1 MNHSWTRR
9 GLLGTGIAALV
20 ITGSQFAEIPALFA
34 QGQEVN
40 IYSSRHYNTDKQ
52 LYDEFTRQTGIKV
65 NVIEGEPDPLI
76 VRIKS
81 EGKNSPADVLLTAD
95 AGRLWRANQEGIFA
109 TVNSKTLQSKI
120 PANLRDPQGRWF
132 GFSKRAR
139 VIVYNKS
146 KVKPN
151 QVKTY
156 ADLTKPQWKGK
167 VISRPG
173 NNIYNQSLV
182 AWMIVN
188 QGAPAATN
196 WSKGLVANFA
206 RPPQG
211 NDTAQIEAV
220 AAGVADLAIVNT
232 YYVANLATNKD
243 PKKQEVFNKVGV
255 IFPDQAG
262 GGTHINISG
271 GGLVATAPNKA
282 AGIKFLEYLA
292 SPKAQA
298 FFAQANNEY
307 PVVAGTPLSATVK
320 SMGTFKES
328 KTSIASYGP
337 NLARALQ
344 ITDQTGWK

>member
-1 MNHSWTRR
+1 MDHSWTRR
-9 GLLGTGIAALV
+9 GLLGTGIAALA
-20 ITGSQFAEIPALFA
+20 ITAGQWLGVSALFA
-34 QGQEVN
+34 QAQEVN

-52 LYDEFTRQTGIKV
+52 LYEEFTRQTGIKV
-65 NVIEGEPDPLI
+65 NVIEGEADPLI
-76 VRIKS
+76 IRIKS
-81 EGKNSPADVLLTAD
+81 EAKNSPADVLLTAD
-95 AGRLWRANQEGIFA
+95 AGRLWRANQEGILA

-120 PANLRDPQGRWF
+120 PANLRDPQQRWF

-156 ADLTKPQWKGK
+156 ADLTQPQWKGK
-167 VISRPG
+167 VISRAG

-188 QGAPAATN
+188 QGVPAATN
-196 WSKGLVANFA
+196 WSKGLVTNFA

-220 AAGVADLAIVNT
+220 AAGVADLALVNS
-232 YYVANLATNKD
+232 YYLANLATNKD
-243 PKKQEVFNKVGV
+243 PKKQAIFNQVGV
-255 IFPDQAG
+255 IFPNQTK

-271 GGLVATAPNKA
+271 GGLVATAPNPA
-282 AGIKFLEYLA
+282 AGIQFLEYLA

-307 PVVAGTPLSATVK
+307 PVVAGTPLSVTVK
-320 SMGTFKES
+320 RLGTFNES
-328 KTSIASYGP
+328 KTSVARYGP
-337 NLARALQ
+337 NLAQALQ
-344 ITDQTGWK
+344 ITNQTGWK